1 MLRRSA
7 KFTYQAIL
15 YSVVT
20 LLVLLALLLTVLR
33 YLLPQ
38 LPDVTRQLEY
48 LLAERYQVTASVAEL
63 SADWNRSGPQLVLR
77 QLQLPGL
84 AGEIPLL
91 VADQA
96 RIHFDFWQSLRSWSW
111 QIERVT
117 LDNAQFS
124 YDLRHANEANNRLAI
139 KPIQQFL
146 LQQLVHID
154 VRDSA
159 VTLTNLVGQQRRI
172 IMDELRWFNYR
183 DQHQGVG
190 RFRIADLDDNE
201 LDIQINLSSAD
212 DQGLSGQIYM
222 HAEQVDIATWLQQQ
236 MVAIDVAKAQFNF
249 TLWLNVHQGGFADGL
264 LTLGDTSL
272 HWQSAQQA
280 HTVSIANG
288 AARLRSQGDGWLVNS
303 NPITVQHN
311 DQSWQLPP
319 LSIEQQPQQ
328 WQLSMQQLAL
338 APLVQLL
345 QPQLDDAAL
354 AGMLSVKLR
363 QALGEPLQ
371 WQLQGNQ
378 LSWPEI
384 GGLPGLQAVDVD
396 VVGQGDSAQWRING
410 EAVTLQSNAA
420 SLTGSWQLPRLALMG
435 DWQWRNRAWQ
445 LFIDQRSHVDLQG
458 LQLGVSARLQKLD
471 DDLFV
476 AARAH
481 SINQAP
487 VTVEALRAYL
497 PTVMGDKLHSY
508 LNTAL
513 LAGEAEQIAMVWRGT
528 LSEFPYHQQQGS
540 FAAQANLNQ
549 VMLKFQPN
557 WLPVYDADI
566 ALNFSNQRMHI
577 VATKA
582 ALGQMQLP
590 RIDTVISNIQAADAA
605 LEITAQVNGLA
616 QQLHPI
622 FAQSPLA
629 ASVAESLQQ
638 VQPRGPITGAL
649 ALTIPLAEK
658 SKVQAQ
664 GHIDFSDNALYL
676 RPVDQTLNDF
686 SGRLSFI
693 NEQLQARE
701 LTMQWYGL
709 PLTANLR
716 STGQADAYQLSADFT
731 AAWPIA
737 QVPAHAHGLDQ
748 LLSGQLNWQSQLEL
762 RLPKGGDYALHWRQ
776 HVDLSEL
783 ALNLPEPLSKPLKS
797 AWPLQLQLS
806 AGPEHILLNAEL
818 AERGLL
824 ELQLSGDGTEVVQGY
839 ARLGEQVSQTPQAN
853 MVRLKPSFAVDLH
866 TDTINLEQWLR
877 SGNALTRWWQAL
889 DNSSTATALDASTN
903 APQRPSLS
911 PDLIQISSNQ
921 FDLYGYAL
929 GPSSAV
935 LWPDKERGWR
945 LDVDAENAAV
955 TGHVFPNE
963 QRLQLDLDAEFIT
976 LPVPLETTDVSAE
989 SLLAKDFSQF
999 PQLNLNCKRCRYG
1012 SYDLGNVQLQLSPA
1026 GTDLWLQQL
1035 NAQHGRH
1042 QLQAS
1047 GYWRV
1052 EKPQT
1057 AAQTQLQGRF
1067 RSADLGAFLREH
1079 DITTMVQD
1087 SPADFT
1093 FDLNWQGSPF
1103 AYNSAS
1109 LNGSMN
1115 WRLGQGYLN
1124 EVSDGAARIFSL
1136 LSLEGLIRKLR
1147 FDFRDVFANGLF
1159 YTEFGGEFSIHD
1171 GLVSTANTRLN
1182 GSAGDMEINGTVN
1195 LVSSELNYQIF
1206 YIPKVTSSLP
1216 VIVAWMVNP
1225 PSGLA
1230 ALVIDRVLHDA
1241 QVISRLEYRIT
1252 GTIEQP
1258 VVEEVA
1264 RDSRD
1269 VDIPLQQLK
1278 PPPQE
1283 QLNEQ
1288 QQQPPTAATDSGA
1301 IKQ

>member
-7 KFTYQAIL
+7 KFTYQTIL

-63 SADWNRSGPQLVLR
+63 SADWNRNGPQLVLR

-84 AGEIPLL
+84 AGETPLL
-91 VADQA
+91 VADEA
-96 RIHFDFWQSLRSWSW
+96 RIHFNFWQSLRSWSW

-124 YDLRHANEANNRLAI
+124 YDLRHFKQANNRLAI
-139 KPIQQFL
+139 KPLQQFL

-159 VTLTNLVGQQRRI
+159 ITLTNLVGQQQRI

-190 RFRIADLDDNE
+190 RFRIADLDANE

-236 MVAIDVAKAQFNF
+236 MVAIEVAKAQFNF
-249 TLWLNVHQGGFADGL
+249 DLWLNVEKGVFADGL

-280 HTVSIANG
+280 HIMTIASG

-311 DQSWQLPP
+311 DRSWQLPP

-338 APLVQLL
+338 APLLRLL

-354 AGMLSVKLR
+354 AGALSVKMR

-371 WQLQGNQ
+371 WQLQGDQ
-378 LSWPEI
+378 LSWPKL
-384 GGLPGLQAVDVD
+384 GWLPGLQAVNVS
-396 VVGQGDSAQWRING
+396 VVGQGDSAQWRISG
-410 EAVTLQSNAA
+410 EAVTLQSDAA
-420 SLTGSWQLPRLALMG
+420 SLTSSWQLPQLAVMG
-435 DWQWRNRAWQ
+435 DWQWHQGAWQ
-445 LFIDQRSHVDLQG
+445 LLIDQRSHVDLQG
-458 LQLGVSARLQKLD
+458 MKLGVSARLQKLD
-471 DDLFV
+471 NDLFV

-481 SINQAP
+481 TINQAP
-487 VTVEALRAYL
+487 VTVDALRAYL
-497 PTVMGDKLHSY
+497 PTVMGDQLHSY

-528 LSEFPYHQQQGS
+528 LSEFPYAQQQGS

-577 VATKA
+577 VATNA

-590 RIDTVISNIQAADAA
+590 RIDTVISNIKAADAA
-605 LEITAQVNGLA
+605 LQVSAQVTGLA
-616 QQLHPI
+616 QQLQPI

-629 ASVAESLQQ
+629 ANVAESLQQ
-638 VQPRGPITGAL
+638 VQPRGPITGVL
-649 ALTIPLAEK
+649 ALTIPLAAK

-676 RPVDQTLNDF
+676 RPIDQTLSGF

-701 LTMQWYGL
+701 LTMQWQGL
-709 PLTANLR
+709 PLTANV
-716 STGQADAYQLSADFT
+716 SSANQADAYQLSADFT
-731 AAWPIA
+731 ATWPIG
-737 QVPAHAHGLDQ
+737 QVPAHTQGLDQ

-776 HVDLSEL
+776 QVDLSEL
-783 ALNLPEPLSKPLKS
+783 ALNLPEPLSKPLNS
-797 AWPLQLQLS
+797 AWPLQLQVS

-824 ELQLSGDGTEVVQGY
+824 ELQLSGDGTELVQGY
-839 ARLGEQVSQTPQAN
+839 ARLGEQASQTPQAN
-853 MVRLKPSFAVDLH
+853 MVRLKPTFAVDIH
-866 TDTINLEQWLR
+866 TDAIHLEQWLR
-877 SGNALTRWWQAL
+877 SGNALAQWWQAL
-889 DNSSTATALDASTN
+889 DNSSTVAASEESTK

-935 LWPDKERGWR
+935 LWPDNETGWR
-945 LDVDAENAAV
+945 LDVEAENAAV
-955 TGHVFPNE
+955 TGHVFRNE

-976 LPVPLETTDVSAE
+976 LPAPTSDRVEEPAVG
-989 SLLAKDFSQF
+989 DFSQF
-999 PQLNLNCKRCRYG
+999 PQLNLSCKRCRYG

-1026 GTDLWLQQL
+1026 GRDLWLQQL
-1035 NAQHGRH
+1035 TAQQGRH

-1103 AYNSAS
+1103 AYSSAS

-1159 YTEFGGEFSIHD
+1159 YTEFGGEFSIDD

-1230 ALVIDRVLHDA
+1230 ALLIDRVLHDA

-1258 VVEEVA
+1258 LVEEVA

-1269 VDIPLQQLK
+1269 VEIPLQQLK
-1278 PPPQE
+1278 PPQE

-1288 QQQPPTAATDSGA
+1288 QQQPPAAATDSGA
-1301 IKQ
+1301 MKQ